1 MKMQSIFRALEIF
14 DFHCIKKLMAK
25 RTGPTNV
32 QMVGLIGLLRK
43 HSIEQKAG
51 IWKSIA
57 DELEKPTRQ
66 RRIVNLYR
74 INKYSKN
81 NENVIVPGKV
91 LGTGLLNHKVNIAAW
106 SFSDSAIQ
114 KVKMVNGACMSIH
127 EMLQKN
133 PKGQNMRIIG

>member
-1 MKMQSIFRALEIF
+1 
-14 DFHCIKKLMAK
+14 MAK

-32 QMVGLIGLLRK
+32 QMIGLIGLLRK

-57 DELEKPTRQ
+57 DELEKPARQ

-106 SFSDSAIQ
+106 SFSDSAVQ